1 MACDQGHIF
10 PITNGI
16 PRFVQAS
23 SYAAGFG
30 PQWLKYRQTQLD
42 SFTGENLS
50 ANRARRCIGEHV
62 WDHLQGA
69 HVLECGC
76 GAGRFTEV
84 LLAQGATVTS
94 IDMTEAVEADQA
106 NFPQDERHRIAQAD
120 ILKLPFVGRGFDVVF
135 CLGVLQHT
143 PAPEQTMA
151 ALFEQ
156 VRPGG
161 LLVIDHYTYR
171 LGYFLSTQPIFRA
184 MLRRLPP
191 DTGLN
196 VTDRM
201 VSMLWPVHSRLRRY
215 RKLLNRVSPVYT
227 YFDDFPELS
236 DEHQRAWA
244 FLDTHDALT
253 DHYKWFRTRRQI
265 ESALSNLG
273 AVEVEAWK
281 DGNGVE
287 ARAQRAEPQTTSGS

>member
-1 MACDQGHIF
+1 
-10 PITNGI
+10 
-16 PRFVQAS
+16 
-23 SYAAGFG
+23 
-30 PQWLKYRQTQLD
+30 LKYSRTQLD
-42 SFTGENLS
+42 SFTGVDLS
-50 ANRARRCIGEHV
+50 RERARRCIGEPA
-62 WDHLQGA
+62 WSSLRGI

-84 LLAQGATVTS
+84 LLTQGATVTS
-94 IDMTEAVEADQA
+94 IDMTVAVEANQT
-106 NFPQDERHRIAQAD
+106 NFSQRGRHRVAQAD

-161 LLVIDHYTYR
+161 LLAIDHYTYR
-171 LGYFLSTQPIFRA
+171 VAYFLSTQPLVRA
-184 MLRRLPP
+184 VLRRLPP
-191 DTGLN
+191 DTGLR
-196 VTDRM
+196 VTDGM
-201 VSMLWPVHSRLRRY
+201 VRVLWPVHSRLRGHR
-215 RKLLNRVSPVYT
+215 RLLNRVSPIYT
-227 YFDDFPELS
+227 YFDQFPELA

-253 DHYKWFRTRRQI
+253 DHYKRFRTRRQI
-265 ESALSNLG
+265 ERALANLG

-281 DGNGVE
+281 GGNGVE
-287 ARAQRAEPQTTSGS
+287 ARARRPAAAPLDSAEMIRSGIHRR

>member
-1 MACDQGHIF
+1 
-10 PITNGI
+10 
-16 PRFVQAS
+16 
-23 SYAAGFG
+23 
-30 PQWLKYRQTQLD
+30 LKYRQTQLD
-42 SFTGENLS
+42 SFTGESLS
-50 ANRARRCIGEHV
+50 ADRARRCIGEDAWSSLRGV
-62 WDHLQGA
+62 

-94 IDMTEAVEADQA
+94 IDMTEAVEADHA
-106 NFPQDERHRIAQAD
+106 NFPQDDRHRIAQAD
-120 ILKLPFVGRGFDVVF
+120 ILKLPFAGRGFDIVF

-143 PAPEQTMA
+143 PIPEQTMA

-156 VRPGG
+156 VRPRG
-161 LLVIDHYTYR
+161 LLVVDHYTYR
-171 LGYFLSTQPIFRA
+171 LGYFLSTQPIARA
-184 MLRRLPP
+184 VLRRLPP
-191 DTGLN
+191 DTGLR

-201 VSMLWPVHSRLRRY
+201 VRMLWPLHSRLRRY
-215 RKLLNRVSPVYT
+215 RRLLNRVSPIYT
-227 YFDDFPELS
+227 YFDTFPELS

-265 ESALSNLG
+265 ERALSDLG

-281 DGNGVE
+281 DGNGIE
-287 ARAQRAEPQTTSGS
+287 ARGRRPSAVSADSLSR